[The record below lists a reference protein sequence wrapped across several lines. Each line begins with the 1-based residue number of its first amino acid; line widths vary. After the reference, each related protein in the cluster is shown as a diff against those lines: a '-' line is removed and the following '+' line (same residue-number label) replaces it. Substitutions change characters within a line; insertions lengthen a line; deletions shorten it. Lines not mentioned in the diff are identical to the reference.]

1 MIVIGNFYLIIVY
14 LSGQSKPS
22 QEIGWA
28 LVEVGIEIISQ
39 YP

>member
-22 QEIGWA
+22 QEIGG
-28 LVEVGIEIISQ
+28 GIGRGRN
-39 YP
+39 